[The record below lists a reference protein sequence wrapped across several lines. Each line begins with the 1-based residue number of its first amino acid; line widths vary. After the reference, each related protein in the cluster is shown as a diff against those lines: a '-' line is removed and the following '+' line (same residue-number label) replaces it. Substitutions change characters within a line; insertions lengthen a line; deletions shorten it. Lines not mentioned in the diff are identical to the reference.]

1 MTDTDSS
8 LERSLSSSPISGED
22 PEVVEAICDAWCSA
36 CDQWGEQWGEQQA
49 RRKFARVFHE
59 PAPVDAEPKKPNE
72 PVLNKASVGVVVGM
86 VVDVEPPAAGLDC
99 VWWHAVI
106 WSRAYIYYILYLY
119 IYIYI

>member
-8 LERSLSSSPISGED
+8 LKLSLSSSPISGED

-59 PAPVDAEPKKPNE
+59 PAPVDAKPKKPI
-72 PVLNKASVGVVVGM
+72 LKKASIGVVVG
-86 VVDVEPPAAGLDC
+86 VDHAGRGIGHDGTLL
-99 VWWHAVI
+99 
-106 WSRAYIYYILYLY
+106 SG
-119 IYIYI
+119 